1 MCMCAAFAT
10 RQARDNL
17 GALGQEELQQF
28 QDIIDMENPDLYKW
42 LTGQTPVP
50 EEVCAAA
57 GSLDLF
63 GRCAKVFIAISPSR
77 LLAGGQPAARAL
89 MCGLEGGDGA
99 KGDGKERRRLR
110 GQGVGVS

>member
-1 MCMCAAFAT
+1 MLVRCAFAT